1 MNQYTPMPDVPAPL
15 QRRVHRREYE
25 QLVNYA
31 LDLGVEQGFVQE
43 SGTAEQSFIPAF
55 DYEGVDEPI
64 E

>member
-1 MNQYTPMPDVPAPL
+1 MCP
-15 QRRVHRREYE
+15 RREYE

-55 DYEGVDEPI
+55 DYEGVDEPT